1 MMQNTKYKN
10 YTIVIFEQEPNV
22 EYPLDDTVEDLDPE
36 CLGTHGYR
44 IYKNDK
50 LIYEDATNQWD
61 HGACLEN
68 AKQDIDGGYVD
79 TINHTKE
86 KHE

>member
-1 MMQNTKYKN
+1 MAKIDKYKD
-10 YTIVIFEQEPNV
+10 YTIEVYEQEPNI
-22 EYPLDDTVEDLDPE
+22 EYPVDDTVEDLDPE
-36 CLGTHGYR
+36 CIGTHGYK

-61 HGACLEN
+61 HEACLEN

-79 TINHTKE
+79 SLVNTNRKE
-86 KHE
+86 